1 MAASQ
6 TQGFVLQTEPYGE
19 SHRLALLLTRD
30 HGLLR
35 VIANGA
41 AKPQHPLFAATQQM
55 TQGAFLVRIGA
66 EGLGTLEQGETIC
79 AFRRLHEDPVIL
91 AYALALG
98 DVVIRA
104 AGTDQAGALGMR
116 TLYAPLGVALE
127 RLADGLAPGVVVV
140 SLITRALVFMG
151 LSLVL
156 ACADCGEPL
165 AASDYFSMQGGG
177 FLCASCAPMP
187 AHERAWRLSKSASR
201 VLYALAKTP
210 LEKIGQVSIRPET
223 EREMM
228 EGMRGWLAEYAGI
241 HLRALTVAIAM
252 DPRFIL
258 QT

>member
-1 MAASQ
+1 MTASQ

-19 SHRLALLLTRD
+19 SHRLVLLLTRD
-30 HGLLR
+30 QGLLR

-41 AKPQHPLFAATQQM
+41 AKLHHPLFTATQQM
-55 TQGAFLVRIGA
+55 TQGAFLVRLGA
-66 EGLGTLEQGETIC
+66 QGLGTLEQGETIR

-104 AGTDQAGALGMR
+104 AGTDQAGPLGIR
-116 TLYAPLGVALE
+116 KLYDPLGVALE
-127 RLADGLAPGVVVV
+127 RLAAGLAPGVVVV

-151 LSLVL
+151 LALLL
-156 ACADCGEPL
+156 ACPDCGEPL
-165 AASDYFSMQGGG
+165 SAGEHFSMQSSG
-177 FLCASCAPMP
+177 FLCPSCAQMP
-187 AHERAWRLSKSASR
+187 AHERDWRLSKGASR
-201 VLYALAKTP
+201 VLFALAKTP

-228 EGMRGWLAEYAGI
+228 EGMRGWLAECAGV

-252 DPRFIL
+252 DPRFIP
-258 QT
+258 QM